1 MVRIVADN
9 MDSVLIDPALVVQ
22 INGRDGEDGERG
34 QDGKDGRD
42 GVDGKNGRDGRDGV
56 DGKDGKNGVSFWIE
70 YDAKTNTLVFKND
83 GGLKTPDPIKLPS
96 AAKGWGFAAGSGRGG
111 VTAQSDWNQT
121 DKHAV
126 DYIKNKPVI
135 HNVRFLVVE
144 ELPQFGDQWTIYLVQ
159 EEDDDRGGDGNMYSE
174 WIFVENEITHTLG
187 WEKFGTEVDL
197 SGYVKYTDVAGAG
210 HISNKTATDRF
221 LSPSTID
228 DVAAVSARSMYD
240 NVIDVSGG
248 TVNLS
253 EGCVLYRSAPTAN
266 IAYTFSNSALTQT
279 TDIPCVYFNLLV
291 SMPSTPVSLDF
302 TTNNTVTWV
311 EDTTPNTSQGGKTY
325 MFAFQSFDGGTTWV
339 GSLATWWTTP

>member
-22 INGRDGEDGERG
+22 INGRDGKDGERG

-56 DGKDGKNGVSFWIE
+56 DGKDGKNGVSSWIE

-83 GGLKTPDPIKLPS
+83 GGLKNPDPIKLPA
-96 AAKGWGFAAGSGRGG
+96 AAKGWGFAAGIGRGG

-126 DYIKNKPVI
+126 DYIKNKPEI
-135 HNVRFLVVE
+135 HNIQLRRVDS
-144 ELPQFGDQWTIYLVQ
+144 LPATGEPYILYLVPV
-159 EEDDDRGGDGNMYSE
+159 DDPQTKNIYDEYIWAIQSDDTYD
-174 WIFVENEITHTLG
+174 
-187 WEKFGTEVDL
+187 WEKLGTTEIDL

-210 HISNKTATDRF
+210 HISNKTATNKF

-240 NVIDVSGG
+240 NIIDVSGG

-253 EGCVLYRSAPTAN
+253 EGCVLYRSEPTADT
-266 IAYTFSNSALTQT
+266 AYTFSNSALTQT

-311 EDTTPNTSQGGKTY
+311 EDTPPDTSVGGKTY
-325 MFAFQSFDGGTTWV
+325 MLAFQSFDGGATWV